1 MKKKFNKKF
10 CVYGGM
16 NMNNK
21 LIGVIFCCISAILMC
36 TRYLSVA
43 IFMSGASIWDE
54 QLLSAVK
61 SEVVP
66 PLFLASFVALIVGI
80 LFLAY
85 GLYQEFKKDK

>member
-1 MKKKFNKKF
+1 
-10 CVYGGM
+10 
-16 NMNNK
+16 
-21 LIGVIFCCISAILMC
+21 
-36 TRYLSVA
+36 
-43 IFMSGASIWDE
+43 MSGGSIWDE

-80 LFLAY
+80 LFLVY

>member
-1 MKKKFNKKF
+1 
-10 CVYGGM
+10 
-16 NMNNK
+16 MNNK

-43 IFMSGASIWDE
+43 IFMSGGSIWDE

-80 LFLAY
+80 LFLVY